1 MKRRWDSVPT
11 GDSAPAGDSAPT
23 VSLVLEDESALKK
36 KVAQYIVENSDLR
49 RQMQQQ
55 QRMHDEVDDGGE
67 CEVDAPGE
75 GGGVRGKEA
84 VAGRGVCA
92 AIAGGRDAVCVIW
105 LGGSAE
111 GGGCEEGNG
120 TGGAEECHRRSA

>member
-36 KVAQYIVENSDLR
+36 KVAQYIVENSELR

-67 CEVDAPGE
+67 CEVDAPG
-75 GGGVRGKEA
+75 
-84 VAGRGVCA
+84 GR
-92 AIAGGRDAVCVIW
+92 
-105 LGGSAE
+105 
-111 GGGCEEGNG
+111 
-120 TGGAEECHRRSA
+120 RRSTRQGSGRWKRRLRSDCRRSGCSVCNTVRRIN